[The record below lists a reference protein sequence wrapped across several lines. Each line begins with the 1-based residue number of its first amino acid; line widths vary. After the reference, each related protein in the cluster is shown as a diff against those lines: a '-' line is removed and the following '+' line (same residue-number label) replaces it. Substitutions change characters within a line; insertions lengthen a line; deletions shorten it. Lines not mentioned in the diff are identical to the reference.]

1 MSMKRVHN
9 GVALATFA
17 CLLGCFTTSS
27 QAQESIRRS
36 LLGQGSSG
44 TAISPSGRAVV
55 AKTTGSGVRRVQ
67 ATTEDL
73 QQVPANPSPSL
84 PPVAPAASAT
94 DVAPAPPSPID
105 TNTDLS
111 LPASERELGAG
122 SPTGVASAG
131 EATSDAE
138 KKNESTTLLMKAL
151 GAPGDAPVKIY
162 GWLQN
167 SYTGNTNG
175 RPKSGENFGV
185 NPNHRANSWQGNQY
199 YLIVENPLE
208 QNDEINFGFRVD
220 SLYGNDWQFNK
231 AYGFADNAF
240 KTNGFSG
247 FDLAQAYG
255 EVHLP
260 WLTKGGIDIKG
271 GRMYTL
277 AGYEQV
283 PATARPL
290 LSVPYMFNYGQP
302 FTHFA
307 AMTTLHL
314 TDKINI
320 YNGAINGWDRWINSN
335 YKWGYMGGFS
345 VTSKDDKTSFAFTT
359 VWGPNQFPNY
369 LPTRTQIYPTGT
381 PIPPKQFAGQVNTGY
396 GADQRVLFTSV
407 LTRKWTDKFT
417 QVMETDQANEQAV
430 PFANTI
436 SPKNKQ
442 LQSAGWYSFG
452 NWFLYQ
458 FTPKLTGV
466 WRSEIFRDNNG
477 VRTGI
482 ATNYSEFTLG
492 AIYKPKDWIWI
503 RPEAR
508 YDFAR
513 SGHPYSD
520 GTRNSMFTL
529 AFDVIFLF

>member
-1 MSMKRVHN
+1 MLSKKDLM
-9 GVALATFA
+9 GMAATSLA
-17 CLLGCFTTSS
+17 CWLGCSANS
-27 QAQESIRRS
+27 LRAQQTIPRS
-36 LLGQGSSG
+36 LLGQGQASTGLPVQSS
-44 TAISPSGRAVV
+44 AP
-55 AKTTGSGVRRVQ
+55 KLNPGVRKVQ
-67 ATTEDL
+67 ATAEDL
-73 QQVPANPSPSL
+73 QQVPATPNPAL
-84 PPVAPAASAT
+84 PTISQQLQ
-94 DVAPAPPSPID
+94 

-111 LPASERELGAG
+111 LPASERELGGG
-122 SPTGVASAG
+122 SPTTVAADG
-131 EATSDAE
+131 EKGAADDKPGADE
-138 KKNESTTLLMKAL
+138 KSKESTTLLMKAL
-151 GAPGDAPVKIY
+151 GAPADAPIKVY

-175 RPKSGENFGV
+175 RPKNGENFGV

-208 QNDEINFGFRVD
+208 QNDKVNFGFRVD

-231 AYGFADNAF
+231 SYGFANNAF
-240 KTNGFSG
+240 KLNGFSG
-247 FDLAQAYG
+247 YDLAQAYG

-260 WLTKGGIDIKG
+260 WITKGGLDIKA
-271 GRMYTL
+271 GRWYTL

-302 FTHFA
+302 FTHLGVVS
-307 AMTTLHL
+307 TLHV
-314 TDKINI
+314 TDKINL
-320 YNGAINGWDRWINSN
+320 YNGVINGWDRWFDKN
-335 YKWGYMGGFS
+335 YKVGYIGGFS
-345 VTSKDDKTSFAFTT
+345 ATSKDDKTSFAFTT
-359 VWGPNQFPNY
+359 IWGPQQFPNF

-381 PIPPKQFAGQVNTGY
+381 PVPPPAFAGKLNPTYPGNS
-396 GADQRVLFTSV
+396 RVLFTSV

-417 QVMETDQANEQAV
+417 QVMETDQANEQGV
-430 PFANTI
+430 PFANGI
-436 SPKNKQ
+436 SSKNKTFQ
-442 LQSAGWYSFG
+442 DAGWYSFG

-477 VRTGI
+477 VRTGV

-492 AIYKPKDWIWI
+492 AIYKPKDYIWI

-520 GTRNSMFTL
+520 GTRNSQFTL